1 MEQDEIAI
9 LARRAGLT
17 LTAEE
22 LADLQAANERLQAQL
37 QALRSRLRLA
47 ADTEEPALTFSAQA
61 GAR

>member
-1 MEQDEIAI
+1 MEQDEVAM

-22 LADLQAANERLQAQL
+22 LADLQAANERIQAQL

-47 ADTEEPALTFSAQA
+47 DTEEPALTFSAQT